1 MRAFVAAL
9 IGFLARALV
18 GIAAA
23 LVFALGLALLRSG
36 PFLPS
41 FRIAVLVVGALLLFM
56 AAGGSSPARR
66 TGIND
71 PWLASF
77 APKLLPALSAR
88 EGDTQV
94 SPSALFVLAG
104 LALLVLGA
112 TMPV

>member
-1 MRAFVAAL
+1 VRAFAVAL
-9 IGFLARALV
+9 LGFLARALV
-18 GIAAA
+18 GVAVAF
-23 LVFALGLALLRSG
+23 VFAFGLALLRG
-36 PFLPS
+36 GAFLAS
-41 FRIAVLVVGALLLFM
+41 FRIAALVVGALLLFM

-88 EGDTQV
+88 EGDVQV

>member
-1 MRAFVAAL
+1 VTAFV
-9 IGFLARALV
+9 
-18 GIAAA
+18 
-23 LVFALGLALLRSG
+23 LALLGFVARLAVGVGVALALAALLALVRGGS
-36 PFLPS
+36 FLAS
-41 FRIAVLVVGALLLFM
+41 FRIGALVVGAFLLFM

-88 EGDTQV
+88 EGQMRV
-94 SPSALFVLAG
+94 SPGALFALAG
-104 LALLVLGA
+104 LTLLAVAA